1 MTQLYTP
8 LHMCKDSASYRTGIC
23 SAVFT
28 AALVTRA
35 RKRKQP
41 KCPLTDKWIM
51 KRQYL
56 CPMEYNSDVE
66 KNEIMTFAGKQMGLE
81 EIIMNEVTQA
91 QEDKHPVFPLI
102 C

>member
-8 LHMCKDSASYRTGIC
+8 LHICKDSASYRTGIC

-51 KRQYL
+51 KRQYM

-66 KNEIMTFAGKQMGLE
+66 KNEIMTFAGK
-81 EIIMNEVTQA
+81 
-91 QEDKHPVFPLI
+91 
-102 C
+102 